1 MEALTTSARHSH
13 TGAIHQMAQQ
23 QGFTIWLTG
32 MLGAGK
38 TTMADYI
45 AARLRQVGRSVEVL
59 DEDDIKDEMFKELE
73 EVKEDR
79 VLVTRRLGFV
89 ADLLSRN
96 GVCTVVACCSPY
108 KSVREE
114 NRRLMSRYVEV
125 YVDCPTEDLI
135 KRDNTGKYKK
145 ALHGEIPNF
154 IGITEPYEP
163 PGSPEVTIQSNI
175 EPVEPGGMRVF
186 QSLLDLAYLTPEEV
200 KTITGTKLKANPSSK
215 GKIVKPGADKKGDK
229 KADKKALTAAKKSE
243 KKAPKK
249 KK

>member
-1 MEALTTSARHSH
+1 
-13 TGAIHQMAQQ
+13 MAQQ

-45 AARLRQVGRSVEVL
+45 AARLRQVGRSVEIL
-59 DEDDIKDEMFKELE
+59 DEDDVKDELFEDIE
-73 EVKEDR
+73 EVKDDR
-79 VLVTRRLGFV
+79 VMVTRRLGFV

-108 KSVREE
+108 KAIRDE
-114 NRRLMSRYVEV
+114 NRRLINRYIEV

-135 KRDNTGKYKK
+135 KRDSTGKYKK

-163 PGSPEVTIQSNI
+163 PTSPEVTIQSNL
-175 EPVEPGGMRVF
+175 EPVEAGGLRVF
-186 QSLLDLAYLTPEEV
+186 QSLLDLAYVTPDEV
-200 KTITGTKLKANPSSK
+200 KTITGTKLKANPASK
-215 GKIVKPGADKKGDK
+215 GKVGRGAAAAAAAPAK
-229 KADKKALTAAKKSE
+229 KAGKPAKAE
-243 KKAPKK
+243 KKAKK

>member
-1 MEALTTSARHSH
+1 
-13 TGAIHQMAQQ
+13 MAQQ

-59 DEDDIKDEMFKELE
+59 DEDDVKDELFDELE
-73 EVKEDR
+73 EVKDDR

-108 KSVREE
+108 KSIRDE
-114 NRRLMSRYVEV
+114 NRRLINRYLEI

-163 PGSPEVTIQSNI
+163 PGSPEVTIQSNL
-175 EPVEPGGMRVF
+175 EPVESGGLRVF
-186 QSLLDLAYLTPEEV
+186 QSLLDLAYMTPEEV
-200 KTITGTKLKANPSSK
+200 KIITGTKLKANPASK
-215 GKIVKPGADKKGDK
+215 GKVGKGNFAAPPAKAGKPEKGGK
-229 KADKKALTAAKKSE
+229 VAKADKKPAKAAKVAPKKVE
-243 KKAPKK
+243 KKAKK